1 MEIKLKEE
9 DKKLLNLIQEED
21 ACIPRVTKLAHKLG
35 LPTSTV
41 NTKIEKFKKLGVI
54 KGFSA
59 ILDPIKV
66 DRGLV
71 AFKLG
76 QKKFHKETD
85 LDEIAMKLSKIPE
98 VQEVHFIV
106 GEWDYLVKMRLKD
119 EKEYT
124 EVAPKIAMCLDGCKG
139 IIAPKCFKETH
150 KILVK

>member
-21 ACIPRVTKLAHKLG
+21 ACIPRVTKIAHELG

-59 ILDPIKV
+59 ILDPEKV
-66 DRGLV
+66 GRGLV
-71 AFKLG
+71 AFNLSRAALHPKFKIETIGEKLAA
-76 QKKFHKETD
+76 
-85 LDEIAMKLSKIPE
+85 ISE
-98 VQEVHFIV
+98 VEEVFFII
-106 GEWDYLVKMRLKD
+106 GEWDYITKLRVADK
-119 EKEYT
+119 EEYT
-124 EVAPKIAMCLDGCKG
+124 KVIPQLARLITHGKG
-139 IIAPKCFKETH
+139 IMATKCFKETH

>member
-21 ACIPRVTKLAHKLG
+21 ACIPRVTKIAHELN

-59 ILDPIKV
+59 ILDPEKV
-66 DRGLV
+66 GRGLV
-71 AFKLG
+71 AFNLSINKLG
-76 QKKFHKETD
+76 PKFKIET
-85 LDEIAMKLSKIPE
+85 LGEKLAAIPE
-98 VQEVHFIV
+98 VEEVFFIV
-106 GEWDYLVKMRLKD
+106 GEWDYLVKLRVANK
-119 EKEYT
+119 EEYT
-124 EVAPKIAMCLDGCKG
+124 EVIPKVAQLVTRGKG
-139 IIAPKCFKETH
+139 IMTMKCFKETH